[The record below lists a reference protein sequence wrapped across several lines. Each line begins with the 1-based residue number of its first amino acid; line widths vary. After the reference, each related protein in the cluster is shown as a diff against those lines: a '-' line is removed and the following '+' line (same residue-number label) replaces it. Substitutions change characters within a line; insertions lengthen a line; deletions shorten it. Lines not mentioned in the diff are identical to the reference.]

1 MFGAREINYGFQEK
15 KHYAIGRVITANPTE
30 GERYYLRLLLNHIR
44 GITFFEDLKTVNSV
58 LTSSFREYA
67 LLHGL
72 LKDDNNLTLCLQE
85 ASIYQMPY
93 TLCRLFVTILAYCEL
108 DDPKKLSKK
117 F

>member
-1 MFGAREINYGFQEK
+1 MVSKK

-44 GITFFEDLKTVNSV
+44 GITSFEDLKTVNGV
-58 LTSSFREYA
+58 LTSSFRESA

-72 LKDDNNLTLCLQE
+72 LKGDNNLTLCLQE

-93 TLCRLFVTILAYCEL
+93 TLRRLFETILAYCEP
-108 DDPKKLSKK
+108 DNPKKLWEN
-117 F
+117 FENN